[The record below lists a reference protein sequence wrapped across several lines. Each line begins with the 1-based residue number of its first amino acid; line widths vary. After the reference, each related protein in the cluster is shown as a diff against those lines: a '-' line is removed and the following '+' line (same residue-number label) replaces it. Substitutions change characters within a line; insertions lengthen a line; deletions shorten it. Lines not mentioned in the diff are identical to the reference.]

1 MTNKELASKIL
12 ELIGGKENVSACTHC
27 ITRLRVTI
35 KDFSKIKEAEIQKL
49 PGVMGTNTV
58 ETQFQVI
65 LGPKVADV
73 FFEFEPLVGS
83 KTGGSEAKEKK
94 SIVSMLLDTFTGIFT
109 PILPAI
115 IGAGLLKGV
124 LLGLMF
130 AGALSSDSE
139 AYKILMV
146 FSDAAYYFLPMLLAA
161 STAIH
166 FKCNRYVAMAVA
178 GVMIHPDMVTMLTD
192 GTTHHLLG
200 LPITSTTYGS
210 TVLPIILTVVAMSYI
225 EKFLAKIVPS
235 ILRTILVPFCTL
247 LITGSLGLLILG
259 PIGSIVSNVIASNF
273 LTFYVNYGIIAGAI
287 FSGLF
292 PLMVLLGIHNGFTP
306 VMVQCLSTY
315 GVEYLMGLNVAS
327 NSAQAGATFAV
338 SLKTKNKDFKSLSG
352 TAALNAILG
361 ITEPALYGVTSKLKR
376 PLIGVCIGGA
386 VGGAIAGFF
395 HVSATGMAT
404 GPIIGIPLFLTDTF
418 IWFVVSCA
426 VAFAVAFAIVM
437 VMGFEDV
444 PEHEYDEGFAS
455 DEKKVDETP
464 VSTGAPST
472 VAGTEIGSPL
482 TGEVIALENLKDK
495 VFSSKTMGDGIAI
508 EPTEGKV
515 YAPFDGVITVTF
527 PTKHCI
533 GLHAE
538 NGCDVLI
545 HVGMDTVELDGK
557 YFEYRVA
564 QNQKVKKGD
573 LLLEFDLT
581 KIVEAGYPVTT
592 PVIITNTDEYT
603 AIAKTAA
610 STISR
615 GDFLLKAEV

>member
-12 ELIGGKENVSACTHC
+12 ELIGGKENVSACAHC

-35 KDFSKIKEAEIQKL
+35 KDLSMIKEEEIQKL

-73 FFEFEPLVGS
+73 FFEFEPLVGIKNNTS
-83 KTGGSEAKEKK
+83 QSKEKK
-94 SIVSMLLDTFTGIFT
+94 KILSVILDTFTGIFT

-115 IGAGLLKGV
+115 IGAGLLKGI

-130 AGALSSDSE
+130 AGILSSDSE

-161 STAIH
+161 STATH
-166 FKCNRYVAMAVA
+166 FKCNRYVALAIA

-192 GTTHHLLG
+192 GKVHHLLG

-210 TVLPIILTVVAMSYI
+210 TVLPIVLTIFVMSYI

-235 ILRTILVPFCTL
+235 ILRTILVPLCTL

-259 PIGSIVSNVIASNF
+259 PIGSIVSNAIASNF
-273 LTFYVNYGIIAGAI
+273 LTFYVSHGVIAGAI

-338 SLKTKNKDFKSLSG
+338 ALKTKNKDFKSLAG
-352 TAALNAILG
+352 TAGLNAILG
-361 ITEPALYGVTSKLKR
+361 ITEPALYGITSKLKR

-386 VGGAIAGFF
+386 FGGAIAGFF
-395 HVSATGMAT
+395 HVAATGMAT

-418 IWFVVSCA
+418 IWFVVSCV
-426 VAFAVAFAIVM
+426 VAFIISFAIVM
-437 VMGFEDV
+437 VIGFEDV
-444 PEHEYDEGFAS
+444 PAHEYDEGFDAS
-455 DEKKVDETP
+455 EETT
-464 VSTGAPST
+464 SDLEENSITNA
-472 VAGTEIGSPL
+472 EISSPL
-482 TGEVIALENLKDK
+482 TGDIVLLEDVKDN
-495 VFSSKTMGDGIAI
+495 VFSSKMMGDGIAVQ
-508 EPTEGKV
+508 PTEGKV
-515 YAPFDGVITVTF
+515 YAPFDGEINVTF

-533 GLHAE
+533 GIHGN
-538 NGCDVLI
+538 NGCDILI
-545 HVGMDTVELDGK
+545 HVGMDTVQLEGK
-557 YFEYRVA
+557 YFKYHVDKE
-564 QNQKVKKGD
+564 QKVKKGD
-573 LLLEFDLT
+573 LLLEFDLQ
-581 KIVEAGYPVTT
+581 KIKEAGYETVT
-592 PVIITNTDEYT
+592 PVIVANTDSYQKIDKAT
-603 AIAKTAA
+603 TSSIKN
-610 STISR
+610 

>member
-12 ELIGGKENVSACTHC
+12 ELIGGKENISACTHC
-27 ITRLRVTI
+27 ITRLRITI
-35 KDFSKIKEAEIQKL
+35 KDFNLIKEEEIQKL

-73 FFEFEPLVGS
+73 FFEFEPLVGIQNSSS
-83 KTGGSEAKEKK
+83 KSKEKK
-94 SIVSMLLDTFTGIFT
+94 KILSVILDTFTGIFT

-115 IGAGLLKGV
+115 IGAGLLKGI

-130 AGALSSDSE
+130 AGILSSDSE

-161 STAIH
+161 STATH
-166 FKCNRYVAMAVA
+166 FKCNRYVALAIA

-192 GTTHHLLG
+192 GKVHHLLG

-210 TVLPIILTVVAMSYI
+210 TVLPIVLTIFVMSYI

-235 ILRTILVPFCTL
+235 ILRTILVPLCTL

-259 PIGSIVSNVIASNF
+259 PIGSIVSNAIASNF
-273 LTFYVNYGIIAGAI
+273 LTFYVSHGVIAGAI

-338 SLKTKNKDFKSLSG
+338 ALKTKNKDFKSLAG
-352 TAALNAILG
+352 TAGLNAILG
-361 ITEPALYGVTSKLKR
+361 ITEPALYGITSKLKR

-395 HVSATGMAT
+395 HVAATGMAT

-418 IWFVVSCA
+418 IWFVVSCT
-426 VAFAVAFAIVM
+426 VAFIISFVIVM
-437 VMGFEDV
+437 IVGFEDI
-444 PEHEYDEGFAS
+444 PEHEYDKEFEV
-455 DEKKVDETP
+455 EKDTA
-464 VSTGAPST
+464 TNT
-472 VAGTEIGSPL
+472 ITNTEITSPI
-482 TGEVIALENLKDK
+482 TGDIVLLENVKDN
-495 VFSSKTMGDGIAI
+495 VFSSKMMGDGIAI
-508 EPTEGKV
+508 QPTDGKV
-515 YAPFDGVITVTF
+515 YAPFDGEINVTF

-533 GLHAE
+533 GIHGN

-545 HVGMDTVELDGK
+545 HVGMDTVQLEGK
-557 YFEYRVA
+557 YFEYHV
-564 QNQKVKKGD
+564 NKDQKIKKGD
-573 LLLEFDLT
+573 LLLEFDIQ
-581 KIVEAGYPVTT
+581 KIKEAGYETVT
-592 PVIITNTDEYT
+592 PVIVANTDSYQRIE
-603 AIAKTAA
+603 KTT
-610 STISR
+610 SSSVKN
-615 GDFLLKAEV
+615 GDFLLNVEV